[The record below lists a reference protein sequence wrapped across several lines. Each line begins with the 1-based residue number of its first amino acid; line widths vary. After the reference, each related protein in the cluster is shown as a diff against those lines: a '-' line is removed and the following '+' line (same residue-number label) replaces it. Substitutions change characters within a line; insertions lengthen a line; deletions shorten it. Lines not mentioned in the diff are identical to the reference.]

1 MSFLEI
7 LQVHDVVFALM
18 MPTTGKKNLAQP
30 NKDHFLIKKKMFH
43 YKHTLSYIKNWL
55 ILGMFLTQPIIDIFF
70 LSFWANFSLSVLRNK
85 FLIYKF
91 IN

>member
-1 MSFLEI
+1 
-7 LQVHDVVFALM
+7 
-18 MPTTGKKNLAQP
+18 
-30 NKDHFLIKKKMFH
+30 MFH

-70 LSFWANFSLSVLRNK
+70 LSFWANFSLNVLRNK